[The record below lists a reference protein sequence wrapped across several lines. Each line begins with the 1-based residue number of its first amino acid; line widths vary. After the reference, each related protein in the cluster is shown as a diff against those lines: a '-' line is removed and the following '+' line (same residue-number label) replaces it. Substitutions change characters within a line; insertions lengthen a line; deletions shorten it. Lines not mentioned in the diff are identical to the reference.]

1 MLDNLKQYN
10 IILASNSPRRKELL
24 AGLDIQFEVKVIPG
38 IDENCPAYL
47 KGSEIPRYLSR
58 KKAEA
63 YIGQMS
69 DHDLIITADT
79 VVWVD
84 DTTVLGK
91 PADEIEAGR
100 MLRLLSGKTH
110 DVITGVTIMTTGK
123 TVTFAV
129 ESKVTFDELDEEDID
144 YYISHY
150 HPMDKAGAY
159 GIQEWIGFVGVTALS
174 GSYFNVMG
182 LPVQRLYKELKCF

>member
-24 AGLDIQFEVKVIPG
+24 AGLDIPFEVKVIPG

-47 KGSEIPRYLSR
+47 KDSEIPRYLSR

>member
-24 AGLDIQFEVKVIPG
+24 AGLDIPFEVKVIPG

-150 HPMDKAGAY
+150 HPMDK
-159 GIQEWIGFVGVTALS
+159 VCMSLH
-174 GSYFNVMG
+174 
-182 LPVQRLYKELKCF
+182 LLHK